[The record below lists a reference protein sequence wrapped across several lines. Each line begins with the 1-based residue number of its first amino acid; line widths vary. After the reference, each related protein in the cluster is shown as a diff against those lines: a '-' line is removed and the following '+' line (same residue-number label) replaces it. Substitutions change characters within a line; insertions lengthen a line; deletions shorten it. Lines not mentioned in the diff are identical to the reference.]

1 MYTGRA
7 AYNKKFQSLLICMT
21 TDIPSMMKLDE
32 DLVEQRLI
40 DVKDKD
46 VVYQTMMTCL
56 MIQIIYYSIKTVLFF
71 GSRIA
76 KWMQNPQPPLER
88 TEPVEV

>member
-1 MYTGRA
+1 
-7 AYNKKFQSLLICMT
+7 MT

-40 DVKDKD
+40 EVKDKD

-71 GSRIA
+71 G
-76 KWMQNPQPPLER
+76 
-88 TEPVEV
+88 